1 MAPKQYQTS
10 IKESKAL
17 NHREYLASNCPEIW
31 VPLKLVLGADKKGI
45 LSDISYLEVCVVRP
59 WKVIAGREV
68 GN

>member
-1 MAPKQYQTS
+1 MAPKQYQTNV
-10 IKESKAL
+10 KESKAL
-17 NHREYLASNCPEIW
+17 NHGECSASNCPEIW
-31 VPLKLVLGADKKGI
+31 VPLKLVLAADKKGI